1 MLLER
6 TDTLHLS
13 NQLKFTKMNE
23 LLKEQHRK
31 ELGRQAQKHH
41 NEKFNL
47 VMIIIILCIIIIS
60 LLGHLI
66 YGPLPD

>member
-1 MLLER
+1 
-6 TDTLHLS
+6 
-13 NQLKFTKMNE
+13 MNE